1 MSFAVI
7 VLIVTIGFLIGFIS
21 SGIFHAK
28 LIEKLS
34 ADHVELTRKISQA
47 YSERNRQ
54 TREANTS
61 RAFAARKP
69 ARAPQLIEKDE
80 TGPVPLYYR
89 LSKSRG

>member
-7 VLIVTIGFLIGFIS
+7 VLIVTIGFLLGFVS

-28 LIEKLS
+28 LIEKIS
-34 ADHVELTRKISQA
+34 ADQVELTRKISQA

-61 RAFAARKP
+61 RAFAARNP
-69 ARAPQLIEKDE
+69 AQAPQLIEKDE
-80 TGPVPLYYR
+80 AGSVPLYYR
-89 LSKSRG
+89 LSGFRG